1 MQMSV
6 NWAQEPYDIRWICM
20 GTSEKVKK
28 IKFVAMNILSILLIL
43 IGLVIMILSKSKSII
58 NIPVFILPAMLS
70 IINTSLRWL
79 ISKSSEWESQHFQYE
94 WHQK

>member
-1 MQMSV
+1 
-6 NWAQEPYDIRWICM
+6 M